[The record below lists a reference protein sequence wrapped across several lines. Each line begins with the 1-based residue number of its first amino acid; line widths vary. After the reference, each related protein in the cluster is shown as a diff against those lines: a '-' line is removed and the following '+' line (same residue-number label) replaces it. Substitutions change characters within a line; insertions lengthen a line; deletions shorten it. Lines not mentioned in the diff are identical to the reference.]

1 MTYRQFVKACGKR
14 LFHSEDAAWAAIRET
29 LREDLETRE
38 NEGGV
43 SLAGL
48 LDDLCEELSAPEISK
63 KRFASV
69 RIVYYLKERITV
81 DGMIYAAQIGVINM
95 KRREFID

>member
-14 LFHSEDAAWAAIRET
+14 LFHSEDATWTAIRET

-48 LDDLCEELSAPEISK
+48 LDDICEELSAPEISK
-63 KRFASV
+63 KRFISV
-69 RIVYYLKERITV
+69 RIVYYLKERITI
-81 DGMIYAAQIGVINM
+81 DGMVYAAAVGCIDM